1 MISISVTVIDIIKNS
16 GLTNFEIACG
26 HKGIDRQVLKPG
38 IIDYEFTIE
47 GFMDEHDPFGYG
59 DFLLSSL
66 MFANGDEQVLYD
78 CIKAM
83 IEKNVS
89 GLGIKNIFF
98 DELPKS
104 VIELCNRE
112 DFPVVLFD
120 NSIFFEDI
128 IADIS
133 NTVALS
139 SWVCKMEDNI
149 EKLLSKN
156 LTRSDVKLITRE
168 MTIKS
173 GNNILAYYLKPKK
186 NIIKRDLDRTI
197 EFYRSVSNKT
207 ENSFLYRYRDS
218 YIALICHK
226 STEAKDFEVRFEAL
240 MIACAFTKSDFY
252 ISVSD
257 LYSSTDELD
266 NAIRECILSN
276 YICRIM
282 GKNHISY
289 PNLGTWSIAVHSG
302 DSEYAIRF
310 MKKYLD
316 PILQKSDAEG
326 TLLKTAIEYI
336 KSDGDIHH
344 TSEKLYVHENT
355 VRYRMNKIHNMLDSE
370 NNDMVFFQN
379 LAMAVKLYLIQD
391 YLNIL

>member
-1 MISISVTVIDIIKNS
+1 
-16 GLTNFEIACG
+16 
-26 HKGIDRQVLKPG
+26 
-38 IIDYEFTIE
+38 
-47 GFMDEHDPFGYG
+47 
-59 DFLLSSL
+59 
-66 MFANGDEQVLYD
+66 MFANGDEQILYD
-78 CIKAM
+78 CVKAM

-98 DELPKS
+98 NELPKS
-104 VIELCNRE
+104 VIQLCNRE
-112 DFPVVLFD
+112 DFTIVLFD

-133 NTVALS
+133 NTIALS

-156 LTRSDVKLITRE
+156 LTRSDVKSITRE
-168 MTIKS
+168 MNIKP
-173 GNNILAYYLKPKK
+173 GYNILAYYLKPKK

-197 EFYRSVSNKT
+197 EFYRSISNKT

-218 YIALICHK
+218 YIALICNQ
-226 STEAKDFEVRFEAL
+226 SSNSKDFEVRFEDL
-240 MIACAFTKSDFY
+240 LISCTFIKSDFY

-257 LYSSTDELD
+257 LYSSADELD
-266 NAIRECILSN
+266 YAIRECILSN

-282 GKNHISY
+282 EKNHISY

-310 MKKYLD
+310 MKKYLN
-316 PILQKSDAEG
+316 PILQKNDIEG
-326 TLLKTAIEYI
+326 TLLKTAIEYV
-336 KSDGDIHH
+336 KCDGDIHH

-355 VRYRMNKIHNMLDSE
+355 VRYRMNKIHNMLDHE

-379 LAMAVKLYLIQD
+379 LAMAIKLYLIQD
-391 YLNIL
+391 YLNIH